1 MSASKQ
7 RSPSPL
13 GRILKEYR
21 DKYGITQE
29 QFANELSVDV
39 RTLRRYENGES
50 VLTDIVEL
58 RRIATVL
65 GIEPER
71 LGVAASLFLPLQ
83 PEQVDMVIENVWSL
97 VRNGRTYEAN
107 VLVDRLIHDLTSQIV
122 TEEPTLLSRLAR
134 AQHLAGYVKS
144 VLTKADEAAIPRAH
158 YHEMELL
165 ARLLNDQTLLN
176 LALTYQGDMYC
187 RSGDTLRSVEY
198 LESARDTTPLADKAA
213 RGNGIQL
220 LGRSYLRANRLGDF
234 ERAMREAEEISALL
248 EEDGNTLSTHGQ
260 YSLGTVYEEYGRTY
274 AILGQTQQAMD
285 YLDKAEQTLSPTK
298 HWEILL
304 KTARSMALV
313 HDGEINEGVKLAVE
327 SANLCRK
334 HGTIRLMERIYGVQ
348 RYLDKM
354 TRDIGQASSLLRDA
368 LCGPVE
374 F

>member
-144 VLTKADEAAIPRAH
+144 VLTRADEAAIPRAH
-158 YHEMELL
+158 YH
-165 ARLLNDQTLLN
+165 Q
-176 LALTYQGDMYC
+176 
-187 RSGDTLRSVEY
+187 
-198 LESARDTTPLADKAA
+198 
-213 RGNGIQL
+213 RGGMAF
-220 LGRSYLRANRLGDF
+220 SY
-234 ERAMREAEEISALL
+234 
-248 EEDGNTLSTHGQ
+248 
-260 YSLGTVYEEYGRTY
+260 
-274 AILGQTQQAMD
+274 
-285 YLDKAEQTLSPTK
+285 
-298 HWEILL
+298 
-304 KTARSMALV
+304 
-313 HDGEINEGVKLAVE
+313 
-327 SANLCRK
+327 
-334 HGTIRLMERIYGVQ
+334 
-348 RYLDKM
+348 
-354 TRDIGQASSLLRDA
+354 
-368 LCGPVE
+368 
-374 F
+374 